1 MRISDWS
8 SDVCSSDL
16 LYLGERVERVSLG
29 RESTPESTDGVAI
42 GALDPVRD
50 AIPLLPRQR
59 CVRRD
64 GAVLVRSPGHRSSSQ
79 PIVGPPGA
87 GALVTGPVADGPGSC
102 TPGPRPPTRPRFIRR
117 VAGTWPPPKQNP
129 EHP

>member
-64 GAVLVRSPGHRSSSQ
+64 GAVLVRSPGHRRSEGRL
-79 PIVGPPGA
+79 VGTEC
-87 GALVTGPVADGPGSC
+87 VSTCRSRWWRYHSKIKVDNMC
-102 TPGPRPPTRPRFIRR
+102 
-117 VAGTWPPPKQNP
+117 K
-129 EHP
+129 